1 VSGKV
6 AESLASRRPALWVEV
21 SSPRG
26 VNPELLL
33 RHLAALRGH
42 VDAINLTDNALGLV
56 KMSGLAF
63 ASIIKARLEI
73 PVVLNLSCRDRNR
86 LALQSDLLGACA
98 LGIDAVIALTG
109 DKLPTGEPG
118 GPAAVHDL
126 DAFSLLAMIARLNRG
141 DTGEGKDTL
150 KTLPA
155 LYAGS
160 VANPYRKNF
169 EREIEMLER
178 RARAG
183 AKFVLTQ
190 PIFEAETAR
199 RFLAQAIRLGI
210 AVVFGILPI
219 KRPGMAKYMQ
229 DKVKDLSGASG
240 HLDRY
245 SEMTE
250 DAARAFSIK
259 QNLELMKSLSHEAA
273 GFAIMSGGGPS
284 LAIELALEFSKWR
297 KAENL

>member
-1 VSGKV
+1 MSGKV
-6 AESLASRRPALWVEV
+6 AESLASRHPALWVEV
-21 SSPRG
+21 SPPRG
-26 VNPELLL
+26 VNPEPLL

-63 ASIIKARLEI
+63 ASIIKARLAI
-73 PVVLNLSCRDRNR
+73 PVVLNVSCRDRNR
-86 LALQSDLLGACA
+86 LALQSDLLGAGA

-109 DKLPTGEPG
+109 DKLPAAEPG

-126 DAFSLLAMIARLNRG
+126 DAFSLLAMIAMLNRG
-141 DTGEGKDTL
+141 DTGEGKKRL
-150 KTLPA
+150 PTLPSI
-155 LYAGS
+155 YAGS

-169 EREIEMLER
+169 EREIEILER
-178 RARAG
+178 RAHAG

-190 PIFEAETAR
+190 PIFDAGTAR
-199 RFLAQAIRLGI
+199 RFLAHAIRLGI

-240 HLDRY
+240 HLDQY

>member
-1 VSGKV
+1 VSAKV

-21 SSPRG
+21 SPPRG
-26 VNPELLL
+26 VNPEMLL

-42 VDAINLTDNALGLV
+42 VDAINLTDNALGRV

-63 ASIIKARLEI
+63 ASIIKSRLEI
-73 PVVLNLSCRDRNR
+73 PVVLNVSCRDRNR
-86 LALQSDLLGACA
+86 LALKSDLLGASA
-98 LGIDAVIALTG
+98 LGIDAVVALTG
-109 DKLPTGEPG
+109 DKLPPEPD

-126 DAFSLLAMIARLNRG
+126 DAFSLLAMIAMLNCG
-141 DTGEGKDTL
+141 DTGEGKDRL
-150 KTLPA
+150 KTLPSI
-155 LYAGS
+155 YAGS

-169 EREIEMLER
+169 EREIAMLER
-178 RARAG
+178 RAAAG

-199 RFLAQAIRLGI
+199 RFLAQASGLGI

>member
-1 VSGKV
+1 MSGKV

-21 SSPRG
+21 SPPRG

-42 VDAINLTDNALGLV
+42 VDAINLTDNSLGQV
-56 KMSGLAF
+56 KMSGLVF
-63 ASIIKARLEI
+63 ASIIKTRLEI
-73 PVVLNLSCRDRNR
+73 PVVLNVSCRDRNR
-86 LALQSDLLGACA
+86 LALKSDLLGAGA
-98 LGIDAVIALTG
+98 LGIDAVVALTG
-109 DKLPTGEPG
+109 DKLPPG
-118 GPAAVHDL
+118 DPDGPASVHDL
-126 DAFSLLAMIARLNRG
+126 DAFSLLAIITTLNSG
-141 DTGEGKDTL
+141 DTGEGKDRL
-150 KTLPA
+150 KTLPSI
-155 LYAGS
+155 YAGS

-178 RARAG
+178 RAHAG

-190 PIFEAETAR
+190 PVFEAETAR
-199 RFLAQAIRLGI
+199 RFLAEARRIGI

-229 DKVKDLSGASG
+229 DKVRDLKGASL

-245 SEMTE
+245 SGMNEA
-250 DAARAFSIK
+250 DARAFSIK
-259 QNLELMKSLSHEAA
+259 QNLELMRSLSGEAA
-273 GFAIMSGGGPS
+273 GFVIMSGGGPS

>member
-1 VSGKV
+1 MPGNV

-21 SSPRG
+21 SAPRG

-42 VDAINLTDNALGLV
+42 VDAINLTDNALGQV

-73 PVVLNLSCRDRNR
+73 PVVLNVSCRDRNR
-86 LALQSDLLGACA
+86 LALKSDLLGAGA
-98 LGIDAVIALTG
+98 LGIDAVVALTG
-109 DKLPTGEPG
+109 DKLPPG
-118 GPAAVHDL
+118 GAAAVHDL
-126 DAFSLLAMIARLNRG
+126 DAFSLLAMIAMLNCG
-141 DTGEGKDTL
+141 DTGEGKERL
-150 KTLPA
+150 KTLPSI
-155 LYAGS
+155 YAGS

-169 EREIEMLER
+169 EREIELLER

-199 RFLAQAIRLGI
+199 RFLAQASRLGI
-210 AVVFGILPI
+210 AVMLGIMPI

-229 DKVKDLSGASG
+229 DRVKDLKGASL
-240 HLDRY
+240 HLERY
-245 SEMTE
+245 SGMSE

-259 QNLELMKSLSHEAA
+259 HNLELMRSLGSEAA

>member
-6 AESLASRRPALWVEV
+6 AESLASRRPSLWVEV
-21 SSPRG
+21 SPPRG

-33 RHLAALRGH
+33 RHLAALRGQ
-42 VDAINLTDNALGLV
+42 VDAINLTDNSLGQV
-56 KMSGLAF
+56 KMSGLVF

-73 PVVLNLSCRDRNR
+73 PVVLNVSCRDRNR
-86 LALQSDLLGACA
+86 LALKSDLLGAGA
-98 LGIDAVIALTG
+98 LGIDAIVALTG
-109 DKLPTGEPG
+109 DKIPPG
-118 GPAAVHDL
+118 GSHGATAVHDL
-126 DAFSLLAMIARLNRG
+126 DLYGLLNMIAMLNRG
-141 DTGEGKDTL
+141 DTGEGKEVL

-160 VANPYRKNF
+160 VGNPYRRDF
-169 EREIEMLER
+169 TREIEILER

-190 PIFEAETAR
+190 PIFDAETAR
-199 RFLAQAIRLGI
+199 RFLAHADRIGI
-210 AVVFGILPI
+210 KVIFGILPI
-219 KRPGMAKYMQ
+219 KRPAMAKYML
-229 DKVKDLSGASG
+229 DKVKDLSGARAQ
-240 HLDRY
+240 LDRY
-245 SEMTE
+245 AGMSE
-250 DAARAFSIK
+250 AQARAFSLRE
-259 QNLELMKSLSHEAA
+259 NLELMRSLSRETA

>member
-1 VSGKV
+1 MSGKV
-6 AESLASRRPALWVEV
+6 AESLASRHPALWVEV
-21 SSPRG
+21 SPPRG
-26 VNPELLL
+26 VNPEMLL
-33 RHLAALRGH
+33 RHLDALRGH
-42 VDAINLTDNALGLV
+42 VDAINLTDNSLGQV

-63 ASIIKARLEI
+63 ASLIKARLEI
-73 PVVLNLSCRDRNR
+73 PVVLNVSCRDRNR
-86 LALQSDLLGACA
+86 LALKSDLLGASA
-98 LGIDAVIALTG
+98 LGIDAIVALTG
-109 DKLPTGEPG
+109 DKLAPDPAGPT
-118 GPAAVHDL
+118 AVHDL
-126 DAFSLLAMIARLNRG
+126 DAFGLLAIITMLNCG
-141 DTGEGKDTL
+141 DTGEGKERL
-150 KTLPA
+150 KTLPSIF
-155 LYAGS
+155 AGS

-190 PIFEAETAR
+190 PIFDTETAR
-199 RFLAQAIRLGI
+199 RFLAQASRLGV
-210 AVVFGILPI
+210 AVMFGILPI

-229 DKVKDLSGASG
+229 DKVKDLKQASL
-240 HLDRY
+240 HLERY
-245 SEMTE
+245 SGMNEAE
-250 DAARAFSIK
+250 ARAFSIK

>member
-1 VSGKV
+1 MSAKV

-21 SSPRG
+21 SPPRG
-26 VNPELLL
+26 VNPEMLL

-42 VDAINLTDNALGLV
+42 VDAINLTDNALGRV

-63 ASIIKARLEI
+63 ASIIKSRLEI
-73 PVVLNLSCRDRNR
+73 PVVLNVSCRDRNR
-86 LALQSDLLGACA
+86 LALKSDLLGASA
-98 LGIDAVIALTG
+98 LGIDAVVALTG
-109 DKLPTGEPG
+109 DKLPPEPD

-126 DAFSLLAMIARLNRG
+126 DAFSLLAMIAMLNCG
-141 DTGEGKDTL
+141 DTGEGKDRL
-150 KTLPA
+150 KTLPSI
-155 LYAGS
+155 YAGS
-160 VANPYRKNF
+160 VANAYRKNF
-169 EREIEMLER
+169 EREIAMLER
-178 RARAG
+178 RAAAG

-199 RFLAQAIRLGI
+199 RFLAQASRLGI

-245 SEMTE
+245 SDMTE

>member
-1 VSGKV
+1 MSGKV

-21 SSPRG
+21 SPPRG

-42 VDAINLTDNALGLV
+42 VDAINLTDNSLGQV
-56 KMSGLAF
+56 KMSGLVF
-63 ASIIKARLEI
+63 ASIIKTRLEI
-73 PVVLNLSCRDRNR
+73 PVVLNVSCRDRNR
-86 LALQSDLLGACA
+86 LALKSDLLGAGA
-98 LGIDAVIALTG
+98 LGIDAVVALTG
-109 DKLPTGEPG
+109 DKLPPGDPG
-118 GPAAVHDL
+118 GPASVHDL
-126 DAFSLLAMIARLNRG
+126 DAFSLLAMIAMLNRG
-141 DTGEGKDTL
+141 DTGEGKKRL
-150 KTLPA
+150 ATLPSI
-155 LYAGS
+155 YAGS

-169 EREIEMLER
+169 AREIELLGR
-178 RARAG
+178 RASAG

-190 PIFEAETAR
+190 PIFDTETAR
-199 RFLAQAIRLGI
+199 RFLAEAGRIGI

-229 DKVKDLSGASG
+229 DKVRDLKGATL

-245 SEMTE
+245 SGMNEA
-250 DAARAFSIK
+250 DARAFSIR
-259 QNLELMKSLSHEAA
+259 QNLELMRSLSGEAA
-273 GFAIMSGGGPS
+273 AFVIMSGGGPS

>member
-1 VSGKV
+1 MSGKV

-21 SSPRG
+21 SPPRG

-42 VDAINLTDNALGLV
+42 VDAINLTDNSLGQV
-56 KMSGLAF
+56 KMSGLVF
-63 ASIIKARLEI
+63 ASIIKTRLQI
-73 PVVLNLSCRDRNR
+73 PVVLNVSCRDRNR
-86 LALQSDLLGACA
+86 LALKSDLLGAGA
-98 LGIDAVIALTG
+98 LGIDAVVALTG
-109 DKLPTGEPG
+109 DKLPPGDPG
-118 GPAAVHDL
+118 GPSAVHDL
-126 DAFSLLAMIARLNRG
+126 DAFSLLAMIAMLNCG
-141 DTGEGKDTL
+141 DTGEGRDRL

-155 LYAGS
+155 IYAGS

-169 EREIEMLER
+169 EREIELLER

-199 RFLAQAIRLGI
+199 RFLAEARRIGI

-229 DKVKDLSGASG
+229 DKVRDLKGASG
-240 HLDRY
+240 YLDRY
-245 SEMTE
+245 SGMTE
-250 DAARAFSIK
+250 TDARAFSIK
-259 QNLELMKSLSHEAA
+259 QNLELMRSLSGEAA

>member
-1 VSGKV
+1 MSGKV

-21 SSPRG
+21 SPPRG

-42 VDAINLTDNALGLV
+42 VDAINLTDNSLGQV
-56 KMSGLAF
+56 KMSGLVF
-63 ASIIKARLEI
+63 ASIIKTRLEI
-73 PVVLNLSCRDRNR
+73 PVVLNVSCRDRNR
-86 LALQSDLLGACA
+86 LALKSDLLGAGA
-98 LGIDAVIALTG
+98 LGIDAVVALTG
-109 DKLPTGEPG
+109 DKLPPG

-126 DAFSLLAMIARLNRG
+126 DAFSLLAMIAMLNCG
-141 DTGEGKDTL
+141 DTGEGKERL
-150 KTLPA
+150 KTLPSI
-155 LYAGS
+155 YAGS

-178 RARAG
+178 RARGG

-199 RFLAQAIRLGI
+199 RFLAEARRIGI

-229 DKVKDLSGASG
+229 DKVRDLKGASL

-245 SEMTE
+245 SGMNEAE
-250 DAARAFSIK
+250 SRAFSIK
-259 QNLELMKSLSHEAA
+259 QNLELMRSLSGEAA
-273 GFAIMSGGGPS
+273 GFVIMSGGGPS

>member
-1 VSGKV
+1 MSAKV

-21 SSPRG
+21 SPPRG
-26 VNPELLL
+26 VNPEMLL

-42 VDAINLTDNALGLV
+42 VDAINLTDNALGRV

-73 PVVLNLSCRDRNR
+73 PVVLNISCRDRNR
-86 LALQSDLLGACA
+86 LALKSDLLGASA
-98 LGIDAVIALTG
+98 LGIDAVVALTG
-109 DKLPTGEPG
+109 DKLPPEPD

-126 DAFSLLAMIARLNRG
+126 DAFSLLAMIAMLNCG
-141 DTGEGKDTL
+141 DTGEGKDRL
-150 KTLPA
+150 KTLPSI
-155 LYAGS
+155 YAGS

-169 EREIEMLER
+169 EREIAMLER
-178 RARAG
+178 RAAAG

-190 PIFEAETAR
+190 PIFETETAR
-199 RFLAQAIRLGI
+199 RFLAQASRLGI

>member
-1 VSGKV
+1 MSGKV
-6 AESLASRRPALWVEV
+6 AESLASRHPALWVEV
-21 SSPRG
+21 SPPRG
-26 VNPELLL
+26 VNPEPLL

-63 ASIIKARLEI
+63 ASIIKARLAI
-73 PVVLNLSCRDRNR
+73 PVVLNVSCRDRNR
-86 LALQSDLLGACA
+86 LALQSDLLGAGA

-109 DKLPTGEPG
+109 DKLPAAEPG

-126 DAFSLLAMIARLNRG
+126 DAFSLLAMIAMLNRG
-141 DTGEGKDTL
+141 DTGEGKKRL
-150 KTLPA
+150 PTLPSI
-155 LYAGS
+155 YAGS

-178 RARAG
+178 RAHAG

-190 PIFEAETAR
+190 PIFDAGTAR
-199 RFLAQAIRLGI
+199 RFLAHAIRLGI

-240 HLDRY
+240 HLDQY